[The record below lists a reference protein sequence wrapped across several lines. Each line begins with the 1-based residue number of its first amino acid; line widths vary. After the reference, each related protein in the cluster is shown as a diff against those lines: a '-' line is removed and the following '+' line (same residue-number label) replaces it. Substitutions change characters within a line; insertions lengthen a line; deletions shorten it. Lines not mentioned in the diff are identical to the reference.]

1 MDESVSDCLGGKS
14 GFCFDWDIFL
24 FLQVAE
30 AMAVGDQEGGERRN
44 ARRLRV
50 VESGFV
56 RSLHIAVGPVI
67 EIIFFYLFIT

>member
-1 MDESVSDCLGGKS
+1 VSDCLGGKS

-30 AMAVGDQEGGERRN
+30 AMAVGDQEGGARRN

-56 RSLHIAVGPVI
+56 RPPSVEPGFGSIYCGHCTLQLV
-67 EIIFFYLFIT
+67 L